1 MGKEEQKNV
10 LKALDYYIEN
20 IVDGRIAYY
29 IKQNKHNHSEKNI
42 SLSSSQP
49 INITL
54 PLGWHPEKMEK
65 LKTLYRF
72 LFSFGIIIC
81 EYIEFETHFIGISK
95 GKLLWLG
102 TRTELMF
109 LIIQLINPPLKLIPP
124 PAKNNLNVI
133 IAEHFR
139 DTEGDIDSV
148 VLKVSKSKGI
158 GNKDRFDILNK
169 IVDALK

>member
-20 IVDGRIAYY
+20 IVDGRIAYH
-29 IKQNKHNHSEKNI
+29 IKQNKHNHPHKNI
-42 SLSSSQP
+42 SFSSSQP

-65 LKTLYRF
+65 LKILHRF
-72 LFSFGIIIC
+72 LFRFGIIIC

-95 GKLLWLG
+95 GKIIWLG

-109 LIIQLINPPLKLIPP
+109 LILQLINPPLKLIPP
-124 PAKNNLNVI
+124 PAKNNLNI
-133 IAEHFR
+133 IISGHFR
-139 DTEGDIDSV
+139 DAEGDFDST
-148 VLKVSKSKGI
+148 VLKVSKSKGV
-158 GNKDRFDILNK
+158 GKQDRLDILNET
-169 IVDALK
+169 IEALK